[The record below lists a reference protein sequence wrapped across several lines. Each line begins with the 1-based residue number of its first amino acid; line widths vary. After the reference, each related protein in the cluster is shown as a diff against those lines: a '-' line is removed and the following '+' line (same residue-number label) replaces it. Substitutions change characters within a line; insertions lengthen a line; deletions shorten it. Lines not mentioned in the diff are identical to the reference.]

1 MFVYSSFLSFSPLIS
16 PFLSFQ
22 LIMALPELDYN
33 NSKTIRFSLASCV
46 TDDSV
51 DSTALATPLD
61 QSPPPP
67 PSNTFS
73 IINIV
78 NDDPLP
84 NLNSYPAI
92 ASTYMSR
99 RRRAQTSPRP
109 VPTSIFQPMPPQQ
122 PTMVHT
128 PTRQA
133 DSNDSGSKISKFW
146 PKIKRI
152 IMSNN
157 NNTEELLESMHLDI
171 TKSESSKKSSIQTS
185 RRWLSRNKSR
195 VGPQR

>member
-1 MFVYSSFLSFSPLIS
+1 MT
-16 PFLSFQ
+16 
-22 LIMALPELDYN
+22 LPELDYN
-33 NSKTIRFSLASCV
+33 NTNTVRFSFASCV
-46 TDDSV
+46 TEDSV
-51 DSTALATPLD
+51 DSAALATPLD

-84 NLNSYPAI
+84 NLNNYPAI
-92 ASTYMSR
+92 ASTYMAR

-109 VPTSIFQPMPPQQ
+109 VPASIIQSMPPQQ

-128 PTRQA
+128 STNHVNNN
-133 DSNDSGSKISKFW
+133 NDSKSKISRFW

-152 IMSNN
+152 IMSSNNNNN
-157 NNTEELLESMHLDI
+157 NNTEELLESMHFD
-171 TKSESSKKSSIQTS
+171 TKSSESQNKLSLQTKNK
-185 RRWLSRNKSR
+185 RWLGRNKSR

>member
-1 MFVYSSFLSFSPLIS
+1 
-16 PFLSFQ
+16 
-22 LIMALPELDYN
+22 MAMPELDYN
-33 NSKTIRFSLASCV
+33 NTNTVRFSLASCV
-46 TDDSV
+46 TEDSV
-51 DSTALATPLD
+51 DSVALATPLD

-84 NLNSYPAI
+84 SLSNYPAI
-92 ASTYMSR
+92 ASTYMAR

-109 VPTSIFQPMPPQQ
+109 VPTSIIQSMPPQQ

-128 PTRQA
+128 TSANQA
-133 DSNDSGSKISKFW
+133 DTNDVKSKMSKFW

-157 NNTEELLESMHLDI
+157 HHNEQSLDHTFI
-171 TKSESSKKSSIQTS
+171 
-185 RRWLSRNKSR
+185 RNSF
-195 VGPQR
+195 

>member
-1 MFVYSSFLSFSPLIS
+1 
-16 PFLSFQ
+16 
-22 LIMALPELDYN
+22 MAMPALDYN
-33 NSKTIRFSLASCV
+33 NTNTVRFSLASCV
-46 TDDSV
+46 TEDSV
-51 DSTALATPLD
+51 DSVALATPLD

-84 NLNSYPAI
+84 GMSNYPAI
-92 ASTYMSR
+92 ASTYMAR

-109 VPTSIFQPMPPQQ
+109 VPTSIIQSMPPQQ

-128 PTRQA
+128 TSANQA
-133 DSNDSGSKISKFW
+133 DTSDTKSKMSKLW

-152 IMSNN
+152 IMSANHHN
-157 NNTEELLESMHLDI
+157 EGSLEPMHLHTTKLESPHSSSLQ
-171 TKSESSKKSSIQTS
+171 TKGK
-185 RRWLSRNKSR
+185 RWLGRNKSR
-195 VGPQR
+195 VEPQR

>member
-1 MFVYSSFLSFSPLIS
+1 
-16 PFLSFQ
+16 
-22 LIMALPELDYN
+22 MAMPELDYN
-33 NSKTIRFSLASCV
+33 NTTNTVRFSLASCV
-46 TDDSV
+46 TEDSV
-51 DSTALATPLD
+51 DSAALATPLD

-84 NLNSYPAI
+84 NLSNYPAI
-92 ASTYMSR
+92 ASTYMAR

-109 VPTSIFQPMPPQQ
+109 VPTSIIQSMPPQQ

-128 PTRQA
+128 TSANQV
-133 DSNDSGSKISKFW
+133 DVNSSKSKMSKFW

-152 IMSNN
+152 IMSSNHHN
-157 NNTEELLESMHLDI
+157 EGSQEPLHLDT
-171 TKSESSKKSSIQTS
+171 TKSEFPHKLALQTKSK
-185 RRWLSRNKSR
+185 RWLGRNKSR

>member
-1 MFVYSSFLSFSPLIS
+1 MT
-16 PFLSFQ
+16 
-22 LIMALPELDYN
+22 LPELDIN
-33 NSKTIRFSLASCV
+33 NTNTARLSMASCV
-46 TDDSV
+46 TDDTM
-51 DSTALATPLD
+51 DSAALATPLD

-84 NLNSYPAI
+84 NINNYPAI
-92 ASTYMSR
+92 ASTYVSR

-109 VPTSIFQPMPPQQ
+109 VPTSIIQSMPPQQ

-128 PTRQA
+128 STSQA
-133 DSNDSGSKISKFW
+133 DNSVSGSKINRFW

-152 IMSNN
+152 IMSSNYN
-157 NNTEELLESMHLDI
+157 IEESVESIHPDS
-171 TKSESSKKSSIQTS
+171 TKSESPNKLSLQTT